1 MTDTQASDAPPVTGS
16 VLTITQ
22 PALDKVLEI
31 RAGEDEAESLA
42 LHIEVTGVAGVE
54 YAYELTFEPVSETG
68 PDTTTEDHSG
78 LPVVIP
84 DDSVPKLTGATL
96 DLPQNPMQ
104 EGLVLRNP
112 NRPSLFGDDDGDLE
126 LEGTVEE
133 RITALLNR
141 SINPAIASHG
151 GLAELVRVEGDVA
164 HVRMSGGCQGCGM
177 AAATLRNGIEVAIV
191 DAIPEIERVVDA
203 TDHAA
208 GENPYYT
215 PTG

>member
-1 MTDTQASDAPPVTGS
+1 MTDTQATDAPAATGT

-22 PALDKVLEI
+22 PALDKILEI

-54 YAYELTFEPVSETG
+54 YAYELTFEPVTEAG
-68 PDTTTEDHSG
+68 PDTTTEDHGG

-84 DDSVPKLTGATL
+84 DDSVDKLTGATL
-96 DLPQNPMQ
+96 DLPQNPVQ

-112 NRPSLFGDDDGDLE
+112 NRPSLFGDDEIE

-141 SINPAIASHG
+141 QINPAIAAHG
-151 GLAELVRVEGDVA
+151 GLAELVKVEGDVA

-191 DAIPEIERVVDA
+191 DAIPEIERIVDA